1 MSKAKPLQIPE
12 TPRLRFRLMD
22 SSDAPLWYELD
33 QDPEVMRF
41 LNDGEPTSWEDIQ
54 HYFVPRIEGFTNP
67 VTGCGLWEVRLKESD
82 EYLGWIL
89 VRQYGFGTP
98 YHETDNIE
106 LGWRLKRH
114 CWGKGIATEAA
125 SAIMQVVQQTPGL
138 RAICAVAD
146 EANVASTAVMKK
158 LGMQF
163 VDRRLHQTP
172 LRDFDVV
179 YYELKM
185 NPTTDA

>member
-54 HYFVPRIEGFTNP
+54 HYFVPRIAGFTNP

-98 YHETDNIE
+98 YHETDH
-106 LGWRLKRH
+106 GRLRH
-114 CWGKGIATEAA
+114 PQRSPGGTYSAA
-125 SAIMQVVQQTPGL
+125 SAAKQYSRPAPPTLIRFSWVQPGVPCEL
-138 RAICAVAD
+138 FHG
-146 EANVASTAVMKK
+146 EPGTAK
-158 LGMQF
+158 
-163 VDRRLHQTP
+163 
-172 LRDFDVV
+172 
-179 YYELKM
+179 E
-185 NPTTDA
+185 